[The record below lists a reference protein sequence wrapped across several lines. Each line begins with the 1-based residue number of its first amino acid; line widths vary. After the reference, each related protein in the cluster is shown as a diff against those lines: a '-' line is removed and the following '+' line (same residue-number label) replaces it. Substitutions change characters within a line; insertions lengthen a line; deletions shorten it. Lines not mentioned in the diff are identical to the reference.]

1 MDSDPQALASQYGTL
16 TDNVVSFLNTNVGS
30 FGDWQNTPGVLTF
43 VQNSTGGYVWGIG
56 YQGIPYFCKQPCTG
70 QWTPKPV
77 TTDGTAVTPISLQ
90 VDAANVYY
98 LVGVPQPVSDR
109 VIYVTPINGSGT
121 WTKIASSADILNAT
135 GLAKTSLGLN
145 LNAMGVTNSLIWVS
159 ATDLKTG
166 SGTSM
171 NFTCTKP
178 CSTNNWVQNIN
189 IATPVQSFSSSGS
202 KLYGVTFDP
211 TLGKNIAFASEE
223 TGSNLEQIAGMA
235 GIAPQVISG
244 QSDSTNILAVD
255 STNKLYGC
263 TPPCQDPSNLYEI
276 PTNGY
281 PPTTAQNSVSLA
293 NNQIWM
299 VSGTSGTNGNI
310 FQRLDMPDA
319 TTILSSVGA
328 FDTQRD
334 NIAQSLKNEYN
345 TQTSELTAAK
355 QINDAMDTLQQAIT
369 MDKTVESRRSEAQK
383 IKREI
388 QQQNERKQGFTN
400 KFYPIQ
406 ILALTLL
413 VSALVYGVL
422 GAILPKVA
430 IQGLVALLLTV
441 GFGATIYFYVT
452 NNTDGQSAVQRILP
466 TP

>member
-56 YQGIPYFCKQPCTG
+56 DQGVPFFCKQPCTG
-70 QWTPKPV
+70 QWTPKNV
-77 TTDGTAVTPISLQ
+77 AVDGTGNPITVTPISLQ
-90 VDAANVYY
+90 VDAASAYY
-98 LVGVPQPVSDR
+98 LYTDSTGTTILS
-109 VIYVTPINGSGT
+109 VTPINGSGS
-121 WTKIASSADILNAT
+121 WSSVLTVDAGKAT
-135 GLAKTSLGLN
+135 QTYT
-145 LNAMGVTNSLIWVS
+145 AMGVTNSLIWVS
-159 ATDLKTG
+159 GKDKTTG
-166 SGTSM
+166 DAS

-178 CSTNNWVQNIN
+178 CSTNNWVKNIN
-189 IATPVQSFSSSGS
+189 VATPVQSFSSSGS

-211 TLGKNIAFASEE
+211 TLGKNIAFSSEE

-334 NIAQSLKNEYN
+334 TIAQSLKNEYN

-388 QQQNERKQGFTN
+388 QQENERKQGFTN

>member
-1 MDSDPQALASQYGTL
+1 VD
-16 TDNVVSFLNTNVGS
+16 
-30 FGDWQNTPGVLTF
+30 
-43 VQNSTGGYVWGIG
+43 STGKNV
-56 YQGIPYFCKQPCTG
+56 P
-70 QWTPKPV
+70 
-77 TTDGTAVTPISLQ
+77 VTPISLQ
-90 VDAANVYY
+90 VDAASAYY
-98 LVGVPQPVSDR
+98 LYTDSTGTAIVS
-109 VIYVTPINGSGT
+109 VTPIDGSGS
-121 WTKIASSADILNAT
+121 WTSIINGTQLGSDNQT
-135 GLAKTSLGLN
+135 TFTFTS
-145 LNAMGVTNSLIWVS
+145 MGVTNSLVWVS
-159 ATDLKTG
+159 TKDQKTG
-166 SGTSM
+166 DAS
-171 NFTCTKP
+171 NFTCAKP
-178 CSTNNWVQNIN
+178 CSTGNWVKNIN

-211 TLGKNIAFASEE
+211 TLGKNIAFSSEE
-223 TGSNLEQIAGMA
+223 AGSNLEQIAGMA
-235 GIAPQVISG
+235 GISPQVISG
-244 QSDSTNILAVD
+244 QSDSTNILTVD
-255 STNKLYGC
+255 ATNKLYGC

-293 NNQIWM
+293 NNQMWM

-319 TTILSSVGA
+319 TSILSSVGA

-334 NIAQSLKNEYN
+334 TIAQSLKNEYN

-355 QINDAMDTLQQAIT
+355 QINDAMDTLQQAIS

-388 QQQNERKQGFTN
+388 QQENERKQGFMN

-422 GAILPKVA
+422 GAMLPKVA
-430 IQGLVALLLTV
+430 VQGLVALLLTV